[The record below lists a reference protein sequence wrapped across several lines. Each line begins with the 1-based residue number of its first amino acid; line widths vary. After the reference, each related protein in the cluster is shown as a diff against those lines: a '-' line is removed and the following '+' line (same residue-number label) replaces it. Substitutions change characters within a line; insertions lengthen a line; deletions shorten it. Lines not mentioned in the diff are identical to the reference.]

1 MFKLLLALHLLFAI
15 FAIGPLV
22 HAVTTASRGVRKSDA
37 AATAASARMLRIYS
51 YASVLV
57 VIAGGAL
64 MSVKRNGETVADF
77 TDLWIWLSL
86 LLWAVSIAVI
96 MAVAVPTLNRV
107 SLALGDG
114 RGGGAEASSRSGLTG
129 RVAAVGGLVGVLF
142 AVIVF
147 LMVYRPGS

>member
-22 HAVTTASRGVRKSDA
+22 HAATTASRGVRRSDA
-37 AATAASARMLRIYS
+37 TAIAASVRMLRIYT

-57 VIAGGAL
+57 VILGGAL
-64 MSVKRNGETVADF
+64 MSVKRNGEAVGDIS
-77 TDLWIWLSL
+77 DLWIWLSL
-86 LLWAVSIAVI
+86 LLWAVSIALI

-107 SLALGDG
+107 ALAVGEGG
-114 RGGGAEASSRSGLTG
+114 RGAPSSTLTG
-129 RVAAVGGLVGVLF
+129 RVAAVGGIVGVLF